1 MRWESHLKKLLPPI
15 FLFFLSFYY
24 FYQYQYAVKNIPGFD
39 GYYHI
44 KMAEVIRD
52 EGIKKDFPWLT
63 AMKWIDHQLLY
74 HILLIPFTYFG
85 LYTGAKISTVFF
97 FSILTTSFYLLLSS
111 RNVPFPFIWSSL
123 LFVSSIP
130 FLYRMSTV
138 TTPPVALI
146 FLILALYLI
155 FEERYILLAFLS
167 SAFVW
172 LYGGFS
178 VIIILGIAA
187 FLCHLLLSREFN
199 LKPLLAIIAGI
210 IIGLTTNPFFPDII
224 NLVYIQTT
232 KAGVSRI
239 VVGGGLW
246 RPYSLDVLFKTSILT
261 FIVYFASLF
270 LVVISHF
277 LYPSVQRVENE
288 WRIGKDTVIIFLMSI
303 VSFIMYLK
311 ARRFV
316 EYWVPFSI
324 MSSSFLFRDGIKGLA
339 YSRLF
344 QKRWLKVSLLLLV
357 IASLFILI
365 PYKLQAAKAD
375 LKDDPRIFERYK
387 GCAEWLKNNTPGS
400 AVYTTDWDDF
410 PELFFYNSKNR
421 YLVGL
426 DPAFMYLYN
435 KDLYERWR
443 QINDGEIIDNDRLY
457 KWLIHDF
464 KTPYIFT
471 DTGHGNFIRM
481 VENNPH
487 IKLEYSD
494 LSCKIYRVRG
504 KNEP

>member
-15 FLFFLSFYY
+15 FLFSISFYL

-52 EGIKKDFPWLT
+52 GGVKKDFPWLT
-63 AMKWIDHQLLY
+63 AMKWLDHQLLY
-74 HILLIPFTYFG
+74 HIFLIPFTYLG
-85 LYTGAKISTVFF
+85 LYTGAKISTIFF
-97 FSILTTSFYLLLSS
+97 FSLLTTSFYLLLRS
-111 RNVPFPFIWSSL
+111 RHVPFPFIWTLL

-130 FLYRMSTV
+130 FLYRMATV
-138 TTPPVALI
+138 TTPCVALI
-146 FLILALYLI
+146 FLIIAIYLI
-155 FEERYILLAFLS
+155 FEERYILLAVLS

-178 VIIILGIAA
+178 VIIILGIAV

-199 LKPLLAIIAGI
+199 LKPLLSIIAGVI
-210 IIGLTTNPFFPDII
+210 VGLTTNPFFPDIA
-224 NLVYIQTT
+224 NLVYVQTT
-232 KAGVSRI
+232 KAGVGRI
-239 VVGGGLW
+239 VQGGGLW
-246 RPYSLDVLFKTSILT
+246 QPYSLQVLFKTSILT
-261 FIVYFASLF
+261 FVLYFISLSLIIASKNK
-270 LVVISHF
+270 
-277 LYPSVQRVENE
+277 PD
-288 WRIGKDTVIIFLMSI
+288 KDTVVIFLMSI
-303 VSFIMYLK
+303 VSFIMYIK

-324 MSSSFLFRDGIKGLA
+324 MSSSFMFRDAVNGLA

-344 QKRWLKVSLLLLV
+344 KKRWLKNSILLFMVVLL
-357 IASLFILI
+357 SFLI
-365 PYKLQAAKAD
+365 PYKLQEAKGD
-375 LKDDPRIFERYK
+375 LRDDLRIFERYK
-387 GCAEWLKNNTPGS
+387 GCAEWLRDNTPGS

-410 PELFFYNSKNR
+410 PELFFYNSKNK

-435 KDLYERWR
+435 KALYEKWKR
-443 QINDGEIIDNDRLY
+443 INEGDISDNEELY
-457 KWLIHDF
+457 KWLVYDF

-471 DTGHGNFIRM
+471 DTGHGDFIRM
-481 VENNPH
+481 VERNPY

-494 LSCKIYRVRG
+494 LSCKVYSVKGRG
-504 KNEP
+504 EL